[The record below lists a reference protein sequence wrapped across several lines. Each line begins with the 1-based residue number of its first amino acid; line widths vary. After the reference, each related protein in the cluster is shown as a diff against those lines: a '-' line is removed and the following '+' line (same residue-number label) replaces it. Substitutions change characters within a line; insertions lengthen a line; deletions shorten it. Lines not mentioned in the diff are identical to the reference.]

1 MKKTTVNRFDAKFP
15 KARPGDLCDGVEITS
30 VNGERI
36 GCLRRDF
43 EFTNVARTGAGSS
56 YTRKVVGY
64 TVERYD
70 GTRDMTFGT
79 LAAARAFAREMG
91 S

>member
-15 KARPGDLCDGVEITS
+15 KARPGDLCDGV
-30 VNGERI
+30 
-36 GCLRRDF
+36 
-43 EFTNVARTGAGSS
+43 
-56 YTRKVVGY
+56 
-64 TVERYD
+64 
-70 GTRDMTFGT
+70 GT